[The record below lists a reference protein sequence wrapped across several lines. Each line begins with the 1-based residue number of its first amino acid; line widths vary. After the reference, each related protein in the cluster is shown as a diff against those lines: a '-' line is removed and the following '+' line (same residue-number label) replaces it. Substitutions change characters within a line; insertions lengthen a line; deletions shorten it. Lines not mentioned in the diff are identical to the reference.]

1 MEPSQAGQSAQLVP
15 DPFGGEP
22 RPARW
27 KGLFVTRPRSKA
39 ARTAERVGTVAVF
52 FLSLHGLWGAAVFA
66 ALVGFVPWA
75 IERRKRALRR
85 RERETVAIE
94 R

>member
-1 MEPSQAGQSAQLVP
+1 MDSSQAGQSTQLVP

-22 RPARW
+22 RSLW

-39 ARTAERVGTVAVF
+39 ARTAERAGTVAVF

-66 ALVGFVPWA
+66 ALVGFLPWA
-75 IERRKRALRR
+75 IERHKRALRR
-85 RERETVAIE
+85 RERETVVLG

>member
-22 RPARW
+22 RSRW
-27 KGLFVTRPRSKA
+27 RELFETRPRSKA
-39 ARTAERVGTVAVF
+39 ARTAERVGAFAVF
-52 FLSLHGLWGAAVFA
+52 FLGLHGLWGATVFA
-66 ALVGFVPWA
+66 ALACLLPWA
-75 IERRKRALRR
+75 IDRRKSALRR
-85 RERETVAIE
+85 RERETLVLG